1 MRRVAHTNGHYL
13 PVPSFLGVVLPFP
26 SMSLWTNLMITVTV
40 QEPLQICAMY
50 TVLTDLRV
58 HLFHSLSC
66 LCLNIKNSGVL
77 QCTSIHTVSKKH
89 CILLYNCPAVVYES
103 PYDELDPWR
112 KENAPIEEDP
122 RMITEYA
129 AAISRSQVTHNPKMV
144 HTSGLSVM

>member
-1 MRRVAHTNGHYL
+1 
-13 PVPSFLGVVLPFP
+13 
-26 SMSLWTNLMITVTV
+26 MITAVTV
-40 QEPLQICAMY
+40 QEPLQICAMQE
-50 TVLTDLRV
+50 L
-58 HLFHSLSC
+58 HLNLQYRYSISLSC
-66 LCLNIKNSGVL
+66 LCLNIKNSSVL